1 MLFYQLI
8 NAILLL
14 IGIVR
19 AVVIVQFILF
29 LLVAFNVISMRNQV
43 VSALNTALSAI
54 LDPILNPI
62 RRVMPNTGGIDFS
75 PMVVIF
81 GLSLL
86 TELIGFIG
94 QLALQI

>member
-29 LLVAFNVISMRNQV
+29 LLVAFNVVSMRNKF

-54 LDPILNPI
+54 LDPILDPI

-86 TELIGFIG
+86 AELVGFIG